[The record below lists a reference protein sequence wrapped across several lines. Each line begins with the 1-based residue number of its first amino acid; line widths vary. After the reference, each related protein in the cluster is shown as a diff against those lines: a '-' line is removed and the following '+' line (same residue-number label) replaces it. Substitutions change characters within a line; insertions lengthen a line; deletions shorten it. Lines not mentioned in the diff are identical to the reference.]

1 MNTSLE
7 QDDFEKPTS
16 SDSGASESCELEQ
29 EVLTPQRA
37 VRLWLNASLTLTR
50 AQQELHDAIFALD
63 GSEASL
69 DRYAAARSELDSAE
83 AWALRVAKTVPASA
97 TSGDRP
103 PLRGEVRGEAV
114 LCQRVGSGSEIGTDG
129 DAGGGMSG
137 VEPTVSGQSGPTS
150 TPVSS

>member
-7 QDDFEKPTS
+7 QSDFEKPTS
-16 SDSGASESCELEQ
+16 SGSGASEAYEREL

-63 GSEASL
+63 GSDESL

-83 AWALRVAKTVPASA
+83 AWALRIAKTVP
-97 TSGDRP
+97 R
-103 PLRGEVRGEAV
+103 
-114 LCQRVGSGSEIGTDG
+114 QR
-129 DAGGGMSG
+129 
-137 VEPTVSGQSGPTS
+137 
-150 TPVSS
+150 